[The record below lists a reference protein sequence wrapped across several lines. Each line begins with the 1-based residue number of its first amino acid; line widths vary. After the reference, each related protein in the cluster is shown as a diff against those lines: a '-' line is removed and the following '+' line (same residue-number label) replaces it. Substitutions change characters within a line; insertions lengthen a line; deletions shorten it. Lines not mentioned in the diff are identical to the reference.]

1 MAAGP
6 GVVVYAGSGLRG
18 YGKMIIIKH
27 SEIYLSAYA
36 HNRKILVK
44 EGQEIKA
51 GQVISEAGGDHAN
64 NRRLYFEI
72 RKDGK
77 PVDPRY
83 YLPKR

>member
-1 MAAGP
+1 MFFLI
-6 GVVVYAGSGLRG
+6 SW
-18 YGKMIIIKH
+18 
-27 SEIYLSAYA
+27 YLVDVGIWISFFFFRFFF
-36 HNRKILVK
+36 NLKILVK